1 VAAVC
6 MSVHVYI
13 NLPQCLTACDIS
25 QRRIG
30 SIAIDNALLAG
41 ISNLYKLEGA
51 FVMLHLLQSGFA
63 SPHEC

>member
-1 VAAVC
+1 